1 MNAYIF
7 DIYIMHS
14 IMLEH
19 KEEEGTFTTY
29 HDLLEI
35 GPINM
40 PVPSNLKR
48 IKDMIRDIS
57 SKPVTSNWWTDFST
71 WDDFNGLLRTG
82 TKLPI
87 HSIVSKINN
96 ELQLLDNN
104 LSYVD
109 LIDENGNIIIEHD
122 ETFPTISQGFKITAK
137 RKRLRTLKEIAAYNV
152 TKCIT
157 SESDVQN
164 LEIPHSLHGLV
175 SMYLDTYSGDY
186 RTA

>member
-1 MNAYIF
+1 MLRWIDPHCQPARLVGLNKKITRYQLESQEIIKDKIFKIKQLKSEETTRIMNAYIF

-87 HSIVSKINN
+87 HSIVSIINN

-104 LSYVD
+104 LSYMW
-109 LIDENGNIIIEHD
+109 
-122 ETFPTISQGFKITAK
+122 T
-137 RKRLRTLKEIAAYNV
+137 
-152 TKCIT
+152 
-157 SESDVQN
+157 
-164 LEIPHSLHGLV
+164 
-175 SMYLDTYSGDY
+175 
-186 RTA
+186 

>member
-1 MNAYIF
+1 
-7 DIYIMHS
+7 
-14 IMLEH
+14 MLEH

-109 LIDENGNIIIEHD
+109 LIDENGNIIIQHD
-122 ETFPTISQGFKITAK
+122 ETFSTFAQGFRLKAR
-137 RKRLRTLKEIAAYNV
+137 RKRLRKLKDIAAYNV
-152 TKCIT
+152 AKYIA
-157 SESDVQN
+157 SESDVKV
-164 LEIPHSLHGLV
+164 LEIPCSLHSLI
-175 SMYLDTYSGDY
+175 SIFLDTYSGDY
-186 RTA
+186 RTD